1 MCVTA
6 VITAQGEFTMTT
18 SDLETA
24 TLQVAPADP
33 AAERKATTKAHTAR
47 RKPRVAPAKGKSGKK
62 RRPRPRRRPRARRP
76 PKKLV
81 SRPLRLPSW

>member
-1 MCVTA
+1 LLVFATRGIHVVTA

-62 RRPRPRRRPRARRP
+62 GDPGQEGAQGREGRQ
-76 PKKLV
+76 KN
-81 SRPLRLPSW
+81 S

>member
-62 RRPRPRRRPRARRP
+62 GDPRQEGAQGREGRQ
-76 PKKLV
+76 KN
-81 SRPLRLPSW
+81 S